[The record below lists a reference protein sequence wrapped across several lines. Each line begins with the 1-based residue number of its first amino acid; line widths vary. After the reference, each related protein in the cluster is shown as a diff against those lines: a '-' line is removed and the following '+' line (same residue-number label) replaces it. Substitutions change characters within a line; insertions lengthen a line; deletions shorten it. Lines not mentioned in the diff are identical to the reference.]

1 MGSSDEHSMKT
12 FEEICENL
20 IKIDEITLMEILDIS
35 SEDLVSRFK
44 DKIEEKIE
52 YLEDDLEDDD
62 SD

>member
-1 MGSSDEHSMKT
+1 MKT

-20 IKIDEITLMEILDIS
+20 IKIDEITLMEILDIIS
-35 SEDLVSRFK
+35 DDFVSRFK

-52 YLEDDLEDDD
+52 DFEDDLEDDD

>member
-52 YLEDDLEDDD
+52 YFEDDLEDDD